1 MRRST
6 GTRLL
11 AALGLALLLAG
22 APGCSAPEGRSV
34 LLISLDTVRRD
45 HLSVYGHER
54 PTSPGL
60 ERLAQDGVVFE
71 EAITASTQT
80 SPAHGSFLTGLDPHV
95 HGSEMNG
102 TPIAEGVTTA
112 AELFAERGFATA
124 AFVSGYPMRA
134 ADSGL
139 DRGFAVY
146 DDTFQG
152 PRRRGQETV
161 GRAVAWLAEQDPDE
175 PWFLFLHLYDAH
187 GPYLPPPDYP
197 VRFPPEEPPQPVER
211 LPAYQLLHDREG
223 NPLLDMNGY
232 IARYDTM
239 IRYQDDLVSWLLG
252 QLDMEETAVVVVSD
266 HGETLD
272 ERYRILDHGGQTFDE
287 QVRIPLL
294 VAAPGIE
301 GGRRLPGLVRG
312 VDLMPTLLELGGVA
326 VPEELASSLSGEGLM
341 GLLRGD
347 GGAGPAR
354 RAFSTAYPFDQRHDD
369 RGYEL
374 SKERPILS
382 LRTGR
387 WKLISY
393 PGADGPYL
401 ELYDLQADPGEE
413 HDLSKDDPERVER
426 MLSAIEEWYRPRREF
441 PGPEGLDPDAREALE
456 SLGYVGG

>member
-1 MRRST
+1 MRRLGSRT
-6 GTRLL
+6 TL

-22 APGCSAPEGRSV
+22 APGCSGPEGPSV

-45 HLSVYGHER
+45 HLSVYGYER

-60 ERLAQDGVVFE
+60 ERLAERAVVFE
-71 EAITASTQT
+71 EAITSSTQT

-102 TPIAEGVTTA
+102 TPIDGEATTA

-146 DDTFQG
+146 DDAFQG

-161 GRAVAWLAEQDPDE
+161 GRAVAWLAERDRDE

-197 VRFPPEEPPQPVER
+197 VRFPPEEPPRPVER

-223 NPLLDMNGY
+223 RPLLDMNGY

-239 IRYQDDLVSWLLG
+239 IRYQDDLVAWLLER
-252 QLDMEETAVVVVSD
+252 LDLERTAVVVVSD

-272 ERYRILDHGGQTFDE
+272 ERYRILDHGGQAFDE

-301 GGRRLPGLVRG
+301 GERRLPGLVRG
-312 VDLMPTLLELGGVA
+312 VDLMPTLLELGGVD
-326 VPEELASSLSGEGLM
+326 VPGDLSPAPAGRSLVSR
-341 GLLRGD
+341 LRGEP
-347 GGAGPAR
+347 GASPAR

-413 HDLSKDDPERVER
+413 HDRSEDDPESVER
-426 MLSAIEEWYRPRREF
+426 MLPELEEWYRPRRDF

>member
-1 MRRST
+1 MRRPQAKT
-6 GTRLL
+6 LL
-11 AALGLALLLAG
+11 AVGGLALLLAG
-22 APGCSAPEGRSV
+22 APGCSGPEGQSV

-45 HLSVYGHER
+45 HLSVYGHDR

-60 ERLAQDGVVFE
+60 ERLAERAVVFE
-71 EAITASTQT
+71 DAITASTQT
-80 SPAHGSFLTGLDPHV
+80 SPAHASFLTGLDPHV

-102 TPIAEGVTTA
+102 TPIGGEATTA
-112 AELFAERGFATA
+112 AELFAERGSATA

-146 DDTFQG
+146 DDAFEG
-152 PRRRGQETV
+152 PRRPGQETV
-161 GRAVAWLAEQDPDE
+161 GRAVSWLADRDPDE
-175 PWFLFLHLYDAH
+175 PWFVFLHLYDAH
-187 GPYLPPPDYP
+187 GPYLPPANYP
-197 VRFPPEEPPQPVER
+197 VRFPPEEPPRPVER
-211 LPAYQLLHDREG
+211 LPAYQLLHDRSG
-223 NPLLDMNGY
+223 QPLLDMNGY

-239 IRYQDDLVSWLLG
+239 IRYQDDLLSWLLD
-252 QLDMEETAVVVVSD
+252 QVDLERTVVVVVSD

-272 ERYRILDHGGQTFDE
+272 ERYRILDHGGQVFDE

-294 VAAPGIE
+294 VASPGTE
-301 GGRRLPGLVRG
+301 GGRRVPGLARG

-326 VPEELASSLSGEGLM
+326 VSEELSPAPAGRSLVPR
-341 GLLRGD
+341 LRGEP
-347 GGAGPAR
+347 GAPPAR

-382 LRTGR
+382 LRTDR

-393 PGADGPYL
+393 PGVDGPYI
-401 ELYDLQADPGEE
+401 ELYDLQADPGEG
-413 HDLSKDDPERVER
+413 HDLSREDPERVER
-426 MLSAIEEWYRPRREF
+426 MLPVLEDWYRPRQEF
-441 PGPEGLDPDAREALE
+441 PGPESLDPDAREALE

>member
-1 MRRST
+1 MSRPGSRT
-6 GTRLL
+6 TL

-22 APGCSAPEGRSV
+22 APGCSAPEGQSV
-34 LLISLDTVRRD
+34 LLVSLDTVRRD
-45 HLSVYGHER
+45 HLSVYGYER

-60 ERLAQDGVVFE
+60 ERLAERAVVFE
-71 EAITASTQT
+71 EAVTSSTQT

-102 TPIAEGVTTA
+102 TPIAGEATTA
-112 AELFAERGFATA
+112 AELFAERGFTTA

-139 DRGFAVY
+139 DRGFDVY
-146 DDTFQG
+146 DDAFQG

-161 GRAVAWLAEQDPDE
+161 GRAVAWLAERDPDE

-197 VRFPPEEPPQPVER
+197 VRFPPEEPPRPVER

-223 NPLLDMNGY
+223 RPLLDMNGY
-232 IARYDTM
+232 VARYDTM
-239 IRYQDDLVSWLLG
+239 IRYQDDLVAWLLER
-252 QLDMEETAVVVVSD
+252 LDPERTAVVVVSD

-272 ERYRILDHGGQTFDE
+272 ERYRILDHGGQVFEE

-294 VAAPGIE
+294 VAASGIE

-326 VPEELASSLSGEGLM
+326 VPEELSPAPAGRSLLPR
-341 GLLRGD
+341 LRGEP
-347 GGAGPAR
+347 GASPAR

-374 SKERPILS
+374 SKDQPILS

-413 HDLSKDDPERVER
+413 HDLAEDDPERVER
-426 MLSAIEEWYRPRREF
+426 MLPAIEDWYRPRQDF

>member
-1 MRRST
+1 MKRLGSRTTLST
-6 GTRLL
+6 
-11 AALGLALLLAG
+11 LGLALLLAG
-22 APGCSAPEGRSV
+22 APGCSGPEGQSV

-60 ERLAQDGVVFE
+60 ERLAERAVVFE
-71 EAITASTQT
+71 EAITSSTQT

-102 TPIAEGVTTA
+102 TPIAGEATTA
-112 AELFAERGFATA
+112 GELFAERGFATA

-146 DDTFQG
+146 DDAFQG

-161 GRAVAWLAEQDPDE
+161 GRAVAWLAEQNPDE

-187 GPYLPPPDYP
+187 NPYLPPPDYP
-197 VRFPPEEPPQPVER
+197 VRFPPEKPARPVEE
-211 LPAYQLLHDREG
+211 LEQYKLVYDLEG
-223 NPLLDMNGY
+223 RALLDLNGY

-239 IRYQDDLVSWLLG
+239 IRYQDDLVAWLLG
-252 QLDMEETAVVVVSD
+252 QLDLEETAVVVVSD

-272 ERYRILDHGGQTFDE
+272 ERYRILDHGGQAFDE

-294 VAAPGIE
+294 VAAPGVE

-312 VDLMPTLLELGGVA
+312 VDLMPTLLELGGVD
-326 VPEELASSLSGEGLM
+326 VPGDLSPAPAGRSLLPR
-341 GLLRGD
+341 LRGEP
-347 GGAGPAR
+347 GASPAR

-413 HDLSKDDPERVER
+413 HDRSEEDPERVER
-426 MLSAIEEWYRPRREF
+426 MLPELEEWYRPRRDF